1 MTDTNLATEL
11 AEALGIDHPS
21 LAVIAEMDPPLA
33 AEFATMA
40 RAVGTANA
48 LSPKDQAL
56 IQVAINSTVVHLNAE
71 MVRAYIAAAIREGA
85 TAGEIREVLELTSV
99 LGIHGTIPGV
109 LIMADE
115 EGGLEAIK
123 ANAAPERKARAAA
136 AHAAFEAKRGFLTPA
151 WQANTY
157 FVPDLVAAYAGF
169 SGVPWSTSHLSAKMK
184 ELVYIAIDL
193 LPQHVHLEGTRV
205 HMKKA
210 RANGASEAEIVSV
223 VMMIALMGVQ
233 THMLA
238 LPILKEEL
246 AKAGKL

>member
-169 SGVPWSTSHLSAKMK
+169 SGVPWSTSYLSAKMK